1 MNIYR
6 NARRYIPVLVLAVLI
21 LVSLACGET
30 TPTSEPR
37 VSTATPEA
45 AETQAPSEQ
54 ATNTPEP
61 TDVPEPT
68 DTPVPTNTPE
78 PAYTDPV
85 VLAEIEGVGESV
97 TDNFEWPSC
106 QKAVFYWTAFPS
118 SYGSASLIVHLH
130 NVETGRDMSLVNEF
144 AMDVSGDGIS
154 GAALQPLVGGEYYFT
169 TENTDEA
176 WALRVE
182 CQDGVAPVAS
192 GLDLQGSGNTVTDNY
207 ELPACSKSVFVW
219 SAEPG
224 DSGTASLIVHLCKV
238 GEDRCPSLV
247 NEFGMDLT
255 EPLEG
260 EALEALSG
268 GIYFLAIDNT
278 SGKPWS
284 IRWEC
289 RD

>member
-1 MNIYR
+1 
-6 NARRYIPVLVLAVLI
+6 
-21 LVSLACGET
+21 
-30 TPTSEPR
+30 
-37 VSTATPEA
+37 
-45 AETQAPSEQ
+45 
-54 ATNTPEP
+54 
-61 TDVPEPT
+61 
-68 DTPVPTNTPE
+68 
-78 PAYTDPV
+78 
-85 VLAEIEGVGESV
+85 
-97 TDNFEWPSC
+97 
-106 QKAVFYWTAFPS
+106 
-118 SYGSASLIVHLH
+118 
-130 NVETGRDMSLVNEF
+130 MSLVNEF